1 MGDQPEL
8 LERTLECSG
17 QIVLECGCG
26 ENLVLLG
33 LEEDWRSEERTAF
46 GCRCGRDLTLADG
59 LDSGVLAIKR
69 LLRSGPGG
77 GAQV

>member
-26 ENLVLLG
+26 ERLVLLG
-33 LEEDWRSEERTAF
+33 LEEDWRSKDRTAF
-46 GCRCGRDLTLADG
+46 KCGYGRDLTLTDC
-59 LDSGVLAIKR
+59 LDAAALAIKR
-69 LLRSGPGG
+69 LLRGG
-77 GAQV
+77 ESAGSA